1 MLLLGTRFLVLIRK
15 LTELLGCK
23 NAKHIFVYGVS
34 QSSMVA
40 FQITVWYSS
49 IDSLD
54 WFDIAAAAAA
64 AATG

>member
-1 MLLLGTRFLVLIRK
+1 
-15 LTELLGCK
+15 
-23 NAKHIFVYGVS
+23 
-34 QSSMVA
+34 MVA